1 MSALLMSEL
10 IICEVLTAL
19 EQHEPVDLHGSA
31 RRCKQRI
38 PGHAESEAQ
47 LLLRIKAVA
56 MEYRAAILLGV
67 D

>member
-19 EQHEPVDLHGSA
+19 EQHEPIDLHGCA

-38 PGHAESEAQ
+38 PDHAESEEQ

-56 MEYRAAILLGV
+56 MEYKAAILLGI